1 MAIFLRYF
9 LVMAAL
15 LTTGTSY
22 ALTDATLPL
31 DIKPG
36 ATYYTQVT
44 MQYEKGRHLTTNYRR
59 GTFLPVNSQVRLEEI
74 TDDDIMVEILPD
86 LRKLRI
92 ENMAKHTG
100 DNTVRA
106 FMKLFN
112 KNRVNL
118 SRFSRLEQENIQA
131 GRVAKGMGKQA
142 VITAIGYPP
151 ITQTSS
157 TLMNRWTYWSSR
169 FNRFVV
175 EFQNDRVWAIQE

>member
-1 MAIFLRYF
+1 MVSLFRYILF
-9 LVMAAL
+9 TVAFVVA
-15 LTTGTSY
+15 GNAK
-22 ALTDATLPL
+22 ALTDTTLPL

-36 ATYYTQVT
+36 AVYYTQVT
-44 MQYEKGRHLTTNYRR
+44 MQYEKGRFLTTNYRR
-59 GTFLPVNSQVRLEEI
+59 GELVPVNTQVRLQEI
-74 TDDDIMVEILPD
+74 TDDDIFMEILPG
-86 LRKLRI
+86 LIKFRV
-92 ENMAKHTG
+92 ENVAKHTG

-131 GRVAKGMGKQA
+131 GRVAKGMSKLG

-157 TLMNRWTYWSSR
+157 TQMNRWTYWSSR
-169 FNRFVV
+169 FNRFIV
-175 EFQNDRVWAIQE
+175 EFQGDKVNQIQE